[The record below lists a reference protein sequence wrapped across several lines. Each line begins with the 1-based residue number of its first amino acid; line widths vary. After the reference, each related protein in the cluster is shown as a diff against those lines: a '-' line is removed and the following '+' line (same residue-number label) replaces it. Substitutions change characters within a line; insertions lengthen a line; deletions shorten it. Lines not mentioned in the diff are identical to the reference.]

1 MQEGLHDGHRERL
14 INKFAEFPDS
24 FSDHEL
30 LEIFLYTVVPRKDT
44 NALAHRLIKAFG
56 SLKKVF
62 SATAEQL
69 TAVEGVGK
77 AIAAQIVLHAKIMD
91 KISALSSEKAKAF
104 SSPERIKRELV
115 ALFDGVKG
123 EKFYFFLLSDTFE
136 QVLRLEFVGKT
147 EEAVFADTTE
157 IARAMSVNKAKFALI
172 AHNHPSGNPSPSEA
186 DDIATSKFYIVCE
199 VHGVKLAD
207 HVIVAGQK
215 TYSYFAEKRLDYI
228 KERVKADKLI

>member
-56 SLKKVF
+56 SLKNVF

-69 TAVEGVGK
+69 MAVEGVGK
-77 AIAAQIVLHAKIMD
+77 SVAAQIVLHAKITD
-91 KISALSSEKAKAF
+91 KISALSPEKAKAF
-104 SSPERIKRELV
+104 TSPERIKSELV

-123 EKFYFFLLSDTFE
+123 EKFYFFLLNDAFE
-136 QVLRLEFVGKT
+136 QVFRLEFVGKT
-147 EEAVFADTTE
+147 EEAVFAETAE
-157 IARAMSVNKAKFALI
+157 IAHAMSVNKARFALI
-172 AHNHPSGNPSPSEA
+172 AHNHPSGNLTPSYA
-186 DDIATSKFYIVCE
+186 DDIATNKFYIVCD
-199 VHGVKLAD
+199 VHGIKLID

-215 TYSYFAEKRLDYI
+215 TYSYFADGRLDYI

>member
-44 NALAHRLIKAFG
+44 NVLAHRLIKAFG

-69 TAVEGVGK
+69 MTVEGVGK
-77 AIAAQIVLHAKIMD
+77 AIAAQIVLRAKIMN
-91 KISALSSEKAKAF
+91 KIAVLPPEKAKAF
-104 SSPERIKRELV
+104 TSPERIKSELI
-115 ALFDGVKG
+115 ALFDGVRG
-123 EKFYFFLLSDTFE
+123 EKFYFFLLSAAFE
-136 QVLRLEFVGKT
+136 QVFRIEFIGNT

-186 DDIATSKFYIVCE
+186 DDVATSKFYIVCD
-199 VHGVKLAD
+199 VHGVKLID

-215 TYSYFAEKRLDYI
+215 TYSYFADGRLDHI
-228 KERVKADKLI
+228 KEKAKTDKLI